1 MKRYYSHYTYIYP
14 DTYLKD
20 TVVEMDNNNNI
31 IKVFPFEKELERTEF
46 KSGILFFVPN
56 TLRIN
61 PYFINYTKLQTFKAL
76 GEEED
81 DAVEVNAIIC
91 NIEH

>member
-76 GEEED
+76 GEEEN

-91 NIEH
+91 NIED

>member
-91 NIEH
+91 NIED

>member
-20 TVVEMDNNNNI
+20 TVVEMDDHNNI

-46 KSGILFFVPN
+46 KPGILFFVPN

-61 PYFINYTKLQTFKAL
+61 PYFINYTKLQTFKVL
-76 GEEED
+76 EED
-81 DAVEVNAIIC
+81 VVEGVEVNAIIC
-91 NIEH
+91 NIED

>member
-14 DTYLKD
+14 DTYLKN
-20 TVVEMDNNNNI
+20 TVVELDDHNNI
-31 IKVFPFEKELERTEF
+31 LSVFPYEKELERTEF

-61 PYFINYTKLQTFKAL
+61 PYFINYTKSQTFKVL
-76 GEEED
+76 GEEEIEG
-81 DAVEVNAIIC
+81 VEVNAVIC
-91 NIEH
+91 NLDD